1 MRVALTGASGFIGNY
16 VLAELEKRSIET
28 IVLLR
33 KGGRLPKKSRSDSVE
48 IDIHKPHNKLFELIG
63 RPDALIHL
71 AWSGLPNYR
80 SLTHIESELPAQ
92 YNFLSNL
99 IKDGLQNIL
108 VAGTCFEYGMQS
120 GPLDEEMVVK
130 PSTPYGYAKNSLYG
144 QINFL
149 KQAFP
154 FNFTWARLFYVFGEG
169 QAPNSLYSQLRM
181 SVESGDSYFKM
192 SGGEQLRDYLPV
204 VELAELLVKLSLI
217 KRDAGV
223 VNVCSG
229 IPVSVRTLVE
239 KWIGENDWK
248 ISLKLGY
255 YPYPDYEPLAFW
267 GGRNKLD
274 SLLT

>member
-1 MRVALTGASGFIGNY
+1 M
-16 VLAELEKRSIET
+16 
-28 IVLLR
+28 
-33 KGGRLPKKSRSDSVE
+33 
-48 IDIHKPHNKLFELIG
+48 
-63 RPDALIHL
+63 
-71 AWSGLPNYR
+71 
-80 SLTHIESELPAQ
+80 
-92 YNFLSNL
+92 
-99 IKDGLQNIL
+99 
-108 VAGTCFEYGMQS
+108 
-120 GPLDEEMVVK
+120 
-130 PSTPYGYAKNSLYG
+130 
-144 QINFL
+144 